1 MHDPDLVRIAMHLA
15 SGMVG
20 QSGYTEHDAD
30 DLLQILIIA
39 GTLALP
45 RFNQAKA
52 KRSTFIY
59 SVLREKV
66 IDLARHAGRAKRDRT
81 CEAFSLDE
89 TWPEDETGETAWG
102 EIIGEEHTLNQD
114 GAIRADHA
122 DLRPLRADIKEVI
135 EDLPP
140 SLRDLCR
147 LHFALRPEEARR
159 EAGMAKSTH
168 HRAIAKIREFMVSRG
183 ICSPGTDS
191 GAASDHWEGTL

>member
-20 QSGYTEHDAD
+20 QSGYTEHDAE

-66 IDLARHAGRAKRDRT
+66 IDLARHAGRAKRDRAG
-81 CEAFSLDE
+81 EAFSLDDA
-89 TWPEDETGETAWG
+89 WPEDGTGETAWG
-102 EIIGEEHTLNQD
+102 EIVGEEHTLNQD
-114 GAIRADHA
+114 GVIRTDRGDTH
-122 DLRPLRADIKEVI
+122 PLRMDLAEVI
-135 EDLPP
+135 ADLPP
-140 SLRDLCR
+140 YLRNLCR
-147 LHFALRPEEARR
+147 LHSCLRPEEARR

-168 HRAIAKIREFMVSRG
+168 HRAIAKIREFMVNRG
-183 ICSPGTDS
+183 ICPHGTDS
-191 GAASDHWEGTL
+191 KAASDHWEGTL